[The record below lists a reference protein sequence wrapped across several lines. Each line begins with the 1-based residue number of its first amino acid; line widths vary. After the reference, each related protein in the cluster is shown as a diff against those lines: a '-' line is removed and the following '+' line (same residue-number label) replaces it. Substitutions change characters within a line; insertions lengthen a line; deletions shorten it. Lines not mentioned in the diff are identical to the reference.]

1 MWQKLLEK
9 LLEISKDFRHYFW
22 IGILF
27 IILSLFLQVYIQN
40 KNLWW
45 NVSIMFL
52 QTLGISMFVA
62 SLFSF
67 VVDSYSFQEKLRK
80 LVENI
85 VLKRDFLRELPIE
98 RKKEALHY
106 LLKPSESEIEKYSNI
121 EDFYNYFI
129 EEIMNVSKK
138 NIRSNYNINISVK
151 YDKQKDRVFSEGVY
165 SYRLYPSEDGY
176 TPIIIGFLKDDKFSS
191 AELIINFPNGDR
203 RKFSHKEIEELF
215 KEDDVAKKAFIEIND
230 FCKGFHHLD
239 IELRVKEYGYNHWMN
254 VFFKAEQATDGF
266 KMSVFCEKGLKI
278 RNFLLFDVGHNY
290 HVDLSSKR
298 DEFHISCYQW
308 IEEGAGVSLVISRP
322 ECNEQNN

>member
-1 MWQKLLEK
+1 MWQK

-45 NVSIMFL
+45 NVLIMFL
-52 QTLGISMFVA
+52 QTVGISMFVA

-151 YDKQKDRVFSEGVY
+151 YDKQKDKVFSEGVY

-176 TPIIIGFLKDDKFSS
+176 TPIIIGFLKDDEFSS
-191 AELIINFPNGDR
+191 AELIINFPDGER
-203 RKFSHKEIEELF
+203 RKFSYKEIEELF

-230 FCKGFHHLD
+230 FCKDFHHLD
-239 IELRVKEYGYNHWMN
+239 IELRVKEYGHNHWMN

-290 HVDLSSKR
+290 HVDLSNKK

-308 IEEGAGVSLVISRP
+308 IEEGAGVSLVISKP